1 MNEADKILG
10 KISVYILNP
19 IIGLMFSFA
28 LLYFIWGAITFI
40 RSAPNPDKR
49 KEGLEHI
56 VWGTVGMA
64 VMVSVYGII
73 RILDSF
79 WRGF

>member
-1 MNEADKILG
+1 MEEADKILT
-10 KISVYILNP
+10 KISTYILNP
-19 IIGLMFSFA
+19 IIGLMFAFA
-28 LLYFIWGAITFI
+28 LLYFVWGAIAFVKN
-40 RSAPNPDKR
+40 APNPDKR

-64 VMVSVYGII
+64 IMVSVYGII
-73 RILDSF
+73 KMLDNF